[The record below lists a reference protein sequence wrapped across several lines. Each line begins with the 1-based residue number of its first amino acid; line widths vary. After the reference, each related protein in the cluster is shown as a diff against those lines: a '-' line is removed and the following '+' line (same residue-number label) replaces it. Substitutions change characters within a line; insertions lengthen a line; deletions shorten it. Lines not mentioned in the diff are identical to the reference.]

1 MLLQNLKDRVS
12 QIPLSP
18 KLNVVSV
25 ILGNLAEE
33 FIQILSQFSGRE
45 AVILGMVFLLEDDS
59 I

>member
-1 MLLQNLKDRVS
+1 MLFQNLQDRTAPVS
-12 QIPLSP
+12 LSS

-33 FIQILSQFSGRE
+33 FIQILSQFSGRK
-45 AVILGMVFLLEDDS
+45 AVILGMVFLSEDES